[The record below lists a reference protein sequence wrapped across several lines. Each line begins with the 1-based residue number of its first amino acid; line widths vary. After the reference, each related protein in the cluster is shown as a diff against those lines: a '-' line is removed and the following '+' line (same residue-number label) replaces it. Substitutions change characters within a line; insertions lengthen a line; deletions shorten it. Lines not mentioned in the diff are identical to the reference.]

1 MTLLAIFITLG
12 VERFYR
18 SLDHYRNLQWFNG
31 WSGWVDR
38 HRTLRG
44 EWGEVASAALVLL
57 VPVVVVQQMA
67 EWMADGGWLPE
78 LLFAILILTLSLGPR
93 DLRRQVEQVLESW
106 ARDDVEGGIL
116 HAEGLIRGEIPASR
130 WSVIRRLTEVVLVEA
145 APRLFTVLFWLVL
158 LGPAAGLLVRL
169 SLLLKEQKQ
178 HGGEDEEVPLI
189 VQRLHQ
195 LNQILAW
202 PAVHLLALSYAM
214 VGDFSAAF
222 RSFQHHAGG
231 LEKSDELLQQ
241 SGAEAIGL
249 QSVDEGE
256 EVDSQEVWDALELVR
271 RAEVVWITLLA
282 ALVLGGVLQS

>member
-1 MTLLAIFITLG
+1 VTLLAIFITLG

-18 SLDHYRNLQWFNG
+18 SLDQYRNLQWFHL
-31 WSGWVDR
+31 WSGWIER
-38 HRTLRG
+38 HRTLQG
-44 EWGEVASAALVLL
+44 EWGEIASAALTLL
-57 VPVVVVQQMA
+57 VPVVIVQQMA

-78 LLFAILILTLSLGPR
+78 LLFATLILVLSLGPK

-106 ARDDVEGGIL
+106 ARDDVEGGVL
-116 HAEGLIRGEIPASR
+116 HAEGLIEEALPEHQP
-130 WSVIRRLTEVVLVEA
+130 TVVRQLAEAVLIEA
-145 APRLFTVLFWLVL
+145 APRLFTVLFWFVL
-158 LGPAAGLLVRL
+158 LGPAAGLLVRV
-169 SLLLKEQKQ
+169 SLLLEEQKR
-178 HGGEDEEVPLI
+178 HEGEGEEVPLI
-189 VQRLHQ
+189 IQRLHQ

-222 RSFQHHAGG
+222 RQFQRHAGSW
-231 LEKSDELLQQ
+231 EKNSEVLQE

-249 QSVDEGE
+249 QPVDEEGA
-256 EVDSQEVWDALELVR
+256 VDSQEVWDALELVR